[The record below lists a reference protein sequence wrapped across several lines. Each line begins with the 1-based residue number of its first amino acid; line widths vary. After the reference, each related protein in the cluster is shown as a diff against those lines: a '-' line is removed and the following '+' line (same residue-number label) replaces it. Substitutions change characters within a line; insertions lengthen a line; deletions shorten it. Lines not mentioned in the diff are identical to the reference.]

1 MVKQQLVN
9 PLVFKNSLNMQMQCI
24 ACKRKNSFKSE
35 NFNRASVTDGQKRI
49 GFSWP
54 FFRFSAAVARSISLK
69 NFHVISQSVKV
80 SDDSKIPRFKSSIE
94 MRFDV
99 SSWTCLRVTQGN
111 FNPMNPLDPMLF
123 TISIGKTSEKWSSQS
138 EGSNTA
144 RGEGGRQGKKS

>member
-1 MVKQQLVN
+1 
-9 PLVFKNSLNMQMQCI
+9 MQMQCI